1 MTVHHSMLIPA
12 KTTASWKQINWL
24 FGWLFLLLVVIFS
37 ASLLIGRYP
46 EAGFLSL
53 DRLTADPLA
62 QRLLMNLR
70 LPRLLC
76 AVLIGM
82 SLSSAGLVFQT
93 VFANPLVEPGLLG
106 VSQGAAFGAALSILA
121 FGGVAWLVQS
131 SAIVFAITGLGVS
144 FILARRIRYG
154 GWVLRLLLA
163 GIATSAFFSSGVGLL
178 KYLADPLRELPEITF
193 WLLGGLW
200 SISWRQ
206 FLSIL
211 PLTLVGNIVILLMRW
226 RLNMLA
232 LEDDVAYSLGVSV
245 ARERLVVLLAAV
257 VITAAAISI
266 SGLIGWV
273 GLIVPHLAR
282 RMVGAE
288 TRYSI
293 PVSLMI
299 GAGFVL
305 LCDDLARTMLAGE
318 IPLGVVTSL
327 LGAAAFLLL
336 MTRPLVF
343 ARK

>member
-1 MTVHHSMLIPA
+1 MTVHHSTLIPA
-12 KTTASWKQINWL
+12 KITASWKQIHWL

-37 ASLLIGRYP
+37 ASLLVGRYP
-46 EAGFLSL
+46 EAGFISL
-53 DRLTADPLA
+53 GRLTADPLA

-131 SAIVFAITGLGVS
+131 SAIFFAITGLGVS

-178 KYLADPLRELPEITF
+178 KYLAD
-193 WLLGGLW
+193 LLGGLW

-299 GAGFVL
+299 GAGFAL